1 MCCKN
6 GINRIK
12 TLKERQENV
21 QELLETEPYTLKE
34 KGFNPI
40 TEKTLVP
47 IEINYEI
54 YTHSTTLVCSITLF
68 CKAF

>member
-1 MCCKN
+1 MYCKN

-21 QELLETEPYTLKE
+21 YELLETELYTLKE

-40 TEKTLVP
+40 TKKTLVP
-47 IEINYEI
+47 IEIN
-54 YTHSTTLVCSITLF
+54 
-68 CKAF
+68 K

>member
-6 GINRIK
+6 GINRIE

-21 QELLETEPYTLKE
+21 QELLETALYTLKE

-40 TEKTLVP
+40 T
-47 IEINYEI
+47 
-54 YTHSTTLVCSITLF
+54 
-68 CKAF
+68 